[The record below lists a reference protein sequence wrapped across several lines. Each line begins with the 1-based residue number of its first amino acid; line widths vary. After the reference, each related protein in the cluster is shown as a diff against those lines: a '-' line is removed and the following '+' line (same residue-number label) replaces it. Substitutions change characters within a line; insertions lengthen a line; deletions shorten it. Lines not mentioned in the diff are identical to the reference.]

1 MPIWLRNFTYNKI
14 NGFYQQQNKQDD
26 NVKKSIENMKSAG
39 AMSKK
44 QTPPSYITKAS
55 KK

>member
-39 AMSKK
+39 AISKK
-44 QTPPSYITKAS
+44 QTSPSYITKAS